1 MAMIMMSNIV
11 VRSDPEADCCDVERV
26 GDEVAHV
33 PHVAHVPDDDVD
45 DDNKNADKD
54 GYEDGDR
61 FRSWKSAFFG
71 PFF

>member
-1 MAMIMMSNIV
+1 MVMIMMSNIV

-45 DDNKNADKD
+45 DDK
-54 GYEDGDR
+54 GSCTYYIITSGGSER
-61 FRSWKSAFFG
+61 
-71 PFF
+71 PLPPM